1 MVVALVAPTTI
12 KNGSQHH
19 KSETDFSAFI
29 AAARRK
35 DRSPEGKI
43 ESAKKSSEAHYE
55 THGRYFYLTVEI
67 ILGDKAFEDL
77 EDLEQLDDPALILPE
92 GADIQLIRQEIL
104 QERAVHGLYTM
115 PPVVVQIPQQ
125 LFPATIP
132 LNGLYGGQDVQIISP
147 ATVFPAN
154 LALGSA
160 NMEVSLSDSTTRVSP
175 TDSSPQDQSMLDFL
189 KDPDEVLEP
198 DDGEQGDLEN
208 GLEEGQ
214 GQEND
219 LFGLTDGTVNGW
231 MDDYK
236 FEVQD
241 LSFDSQDMFYKGDVV
256 EEEG

>member
-1 MVVALVAPTTI
+1 MAPTTI
-12 KNGSQHH
+12 KNGSQNH

-29 AAARRK
+29 AASRRK

-55 THGRYFYLTVEI
+55 THGHYFYLTEEI

-92 GADIQLIRQEIL
+92 GADIQLIREEIL
-104 QERAVHGLYTM
+104 QEKVVHGLYTM
-115 PPVVVQIPQQ
+115 PPIVQVPQQ
-125 LFPATIP
+125 LFSATIP
-132 LNGLYGGQDVQIISP
+132 MNGLYGGQDAQVTSP
-147 ATVFPAN
+147 VTVFPAN

-160 NMEVSLSDSTTRVSP
+160 SMEVSLSDSTTRVSP
-175 TDSSPQDQSMLDFL
+175 TDSSPQGQSMLDFL

-208 GLEEGQ
+208 GLEGGQ
-214 GQEND
+214 GGEND

-231 MDDYK
+231 IDDYK

-241 LSFDSQDMFYKGDVV
+241 LSYDSQNMFCNGDVV
-256 EEEG
+256 EEEGRGD